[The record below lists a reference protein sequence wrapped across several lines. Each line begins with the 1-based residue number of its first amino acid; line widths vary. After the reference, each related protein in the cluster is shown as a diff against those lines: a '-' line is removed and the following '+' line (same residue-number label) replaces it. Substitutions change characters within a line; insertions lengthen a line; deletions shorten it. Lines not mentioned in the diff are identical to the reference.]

1 MGVFKL
7 YLGAWLAGSASVR
20 WNFTWSNN
28 QESPSMSRLDN
39 FLISVDWEDHFS
51 DLAQNLMTRVI
62 SDHCPIFLDSRGF
75 HHRKPHFKFENM
87 LLKTDGFV
95 DKVRTW
101 WQSYLVQGTLGLILA
116 SKSRAL
122 KEDLKKLNEDVFG
135 DVGT

>member
-1 MGVFKL
+1 
-7 YLGAWLAGSASVR
+7 
-20 WNFTWSNN
+20 
-28 QESPSMSRLDN
+28 
-39 FLISVDWEDHFS
+39 
-51 DLAQNLMTRVI
+51 
-62 SDHCPIFLDSRGF
+62 
-75 HHRKPHFKFENM
+75 M